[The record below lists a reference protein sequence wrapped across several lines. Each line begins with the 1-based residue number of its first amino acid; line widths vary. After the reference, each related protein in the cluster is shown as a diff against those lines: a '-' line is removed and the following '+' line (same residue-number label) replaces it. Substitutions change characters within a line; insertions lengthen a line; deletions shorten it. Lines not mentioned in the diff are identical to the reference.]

1 MVGSCR
7 LRGARS
13 SGVAFTQG
21 LTTCGAAWGMRLMV
35 SKRSVKRIWRKGGG
49 LDQSGGCKRIWCWR
63 FLLMIILVRQLN
75 SRDETGPVY
84 DSSAVNGRIRL
95 DEDGNLIVARTK
107 EPFHFG
113 IAP

>member
-1 MVGSCR
+1 
-7 LRGARS
+7 
-13 SGVAFTQG
+13 
-21 LTTCGAAWGMRLMV
+21 
-35 SKRSVKRIWRKGGG
+35 
-49 LDQSGGCKRIWCWR
+49 
-63 FLLMIILVRQLN
+63 MIILVRQLN